1 MQNNFDKNLGVL
13 MPNPFDQFCVITDVI
28 DKTNGLISENK
39 IRHLIRHRDKHAG
52 FERCVKKVG
61 KEWIVNLPQLISF
74 IANDQ
79 KEDV

>member
-1 MQNNFDKNLGVL
+1 LQNNPNKTLGDY
-13 MPNPFDQFCVITDVI
+13 MSNPFDQFCVITDVT

-61 KEWIVNLPQLISF
+61 KEWIVSLPLLINYL
-74 IANDQ
+74 ANS
-79 KEDV
+79 